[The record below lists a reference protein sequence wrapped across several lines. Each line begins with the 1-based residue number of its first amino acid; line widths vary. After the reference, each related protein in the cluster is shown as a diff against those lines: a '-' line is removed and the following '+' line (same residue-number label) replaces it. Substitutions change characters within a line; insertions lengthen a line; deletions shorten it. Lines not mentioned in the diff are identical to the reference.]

1 MRRISWV
8 LLAVV
13 LCLTTV
19 LAGCGKK
26 NADSVVK
33 DLGKVADKLESAK
46 GAYQGAGVMTIHT
59 GSMPQEYQ
67 VEVWYQSPSY
77 YRISLTNGQKN
88 ITQIVLRNDDGVFV
102 LTPSLN
108 KSFRF
113 KSDWPDNQG
122 QVYLYQT
129 LLSSILSDN
138 TRQFAEDK
146 DSYVFDVAANYHS
159 HSLIRQKI
167 WLAKDNYTPK
177 QVQVS
182 DTEANVVVEVKFN
195 TFTFDT
201 NLTKDSF
208 DTNRNMSAMNN
219 TEGTLAEV
227 DENGVP
233 VASTTEGSESQGPD
247 GLTETA
253 TGRDMGSFGIVY
265 PTYVPAGVTEPDT
278 MEIPENKDHAV
289 ILKYD
294 GIYQYTIMESRP
306 VDRAVSLVPG
316 EAVYID
322 FTTVGLLTGDQQRTL
337 TWNSD
342 GVEYRIT
349 SANLPVEEMKKVAA
363 SMQGES
369 GK

>member
-13 LCLTTV
+13 LCMATI

-33 DLGKVADKLESAK
+33 DLNKVADKLESAK

-59 GSMPQEYQ
+59 GTTPQEYQ

-77 YRISLTNGQKN
+77 YRISLANGEKD
-88 ITQIVLRNDDGVFV
+88 IKQIVLRNDDGVFI

-129 LLSSILSDN
+129 LLSSILNDN

-167 WLAKDNYTPK
+167 WLAKDNYSPK

-182 DTEANVVVEVKFN
+182 DSEANVVVEVKFN
-195 TFTFDT
+195 NFTFDT
-201 NLTKDSF
+201 NLTKESF
-208 DTNRNMSAMNN
+208 DTSRNLSAMGE
-219 TEGTLAEV
+219 TQGMLAEV
-227 DENGVP
+227 DENGLP
-233 VASTTEGSESQGPD
+233 VASGTENGNANAPE

-253 TGRDMGSFGIVY
+253 AGKDMGSFGIVY
-265 PTYVPAGVTEPDT
+265 PEYVPAGVTEKDT
-278 MEIPENKDHAV
+278 MEVPNSEDHAV

-294 GIYQYTIMESRP
+294 GVYQYTIMESRP
-306 VDRAVSLVPG
+306 KDRVVSLVPG

-337 TWNSD
+337 TWSTD
-342 GVEYRIT
+342 GVEYRLT
-349 SANLPVEEMKKVAA
+349 SANLPVEEMKKIAA
-363 SMQGES
+363 SMQGQS

>member
-13 LCLTTV
+13 LCLTTI

-26 NADSVVK
+26 DADSVVK
-33 DLGKVADKLESAK
+33 DLGKVADKLEGDK
-46 GAYQGAGVMTIHT
+46 GTYQGAGVMTIHT
-59 GSMPQEYQ
+59 GATPQEYQ

-88 ITQIVLRNDDGVFV
+88 ITQIVLRNDEGVFV

-129 LLSSILSDN
+129 LLSSIIGDKN
-138 TRQFAEDK
+138 RQFAEDK
-146 DSYVFDVAANYHS
+146 ESYVFDVAANYHS
-159 HSLIRQKI
+159 HALVRQKI
-167 WLAKDNYTPK
+167 WLAKDNYSPR

-182 DTEANVVVEVKFN
+182 DSQANVVVDVKFN

-201 NLTKDSF
+201 NLTKESF
-208 DTNRNMSAMNN
+208 DTQRNLNAMS
-219 TEGTLAEV
+219 ESQGTLAEV
-227 DENGVP
+227 DENGLPVEPSGEEIAEGTEGILDP
-233 VASTTEGSESQGPD
+233 VAEK
-247 GLTETA
+247 
-253 TGRDMGSFGIVY
+253 DMGSFGIIEPGY
-265 PTYVPAGVTEPDT
+265 TPAGVAHQET
-278 MEIPENKDHAV
+278 MEIPDSKDHAV
-289 ILKYD
+289 ILKYN
-294 GIYQYTIMESRP
+294 GVYQYTIMESRP
-306 VDRAVSLVPG
+306 LDRAVSLVPG
-316 EAVYID
+316 EAIYID
-322 FTTVGLLTGDQQRTL
+322 FTTVGLLTGDQQKTL
-337 TWNSD
+337 TWTTD

-349 SANLPVEEMKKVAA
+349 STNLPVEEMVNIAA
-363 SMQGES
+363 SMQDQS

>member
-1 MRRISWV
+1 
-8 LLAVV
+8 
-13 LCLTTV
+13 
-19 LAGCGKK
+19 
-26 NADSVVK
+26 
-33 DLGKVADKLESAK
+33 
-46 GAYQGAGVMTIHT
+46 MTIHT
-59 GSMPQEYQ
+59 GSAPQEYQ

-77 YRISLTNGQKN
+77 YRISLTNGQKD

-182 DTEANVVVEVKFN
+182 DSEANVVVEVKFN

-208 DTNRNMSAMNN
+208 DTNKNLSAMNDAK
-219 TEGTLAEV
+219 GTLAEV

-233 VASTTEGSESQGPD
+233 VASTTEG
-247 GLTETA
+247 TA
-253 TGRDMGSFGIVY
+253 LR
-265 PTYVPAGVTEPDT
+265 EP
-278 MEIPENKDHAV
+278 
-289 ILKYD
+289 
-294 GIYQYTIMESRP
+294 
-306 VDRAVSLVPG
+306 RA
-316 EAVYID
+316 
-322 FTTVGLLTGDQQRTL
+322 
-337 TWNSD
+337 
-342 GVEYRIT
+342 
-349 SANLPVEEMKKVAA
+349 
-363 SMQGES
+363 
-369 GK
+369 